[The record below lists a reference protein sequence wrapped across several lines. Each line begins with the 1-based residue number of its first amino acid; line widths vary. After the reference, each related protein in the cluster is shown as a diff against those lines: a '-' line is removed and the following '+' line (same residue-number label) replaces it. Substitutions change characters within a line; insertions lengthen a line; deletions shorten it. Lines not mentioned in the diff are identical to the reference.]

1 MDTDKLKYEVRPLAP
16 FEGQDVSFDFLEEF
30 EDSNALIKINGA
42 VQLITYKEDVCAE
55 LIQIDSNDPLSLDK
69 YHDCLSQQAEVK
81 TDSICPLNY
90 LRRIIDG
97 LTVCEV
103 CEQGSLFKNG

>member
-1 MDTDKLKYEVRPLAP
+1 MRPLAP
-16 FEGQDVSFDFLEEF
+16 FEGLDFDVLEIF
-30 EDSNALIKINGA
+30 EDSSALIIVNGA
-42 VQLITYKEDVCAE
+42 VQLITYKEDACAE
-55 LIQIDSNDPLSLDK
+55 LIQTDINDPLSLEK
-69 YHDCLSQQAEVK
+69 YHDCLLKQAEVK
-81 TDSICPLNY
+81 TDSVCPLNY